1 MSTYEE
7 LSLIISIALLVVAIL
22 NYTHKKQPSCPDKAD
37 DYFLQFLSCA
47 GAGEVQSPSGY
58 PGKYIFLRICSGDFG
73 SVGYISY
80 NVKAPVLLR
89 GLSCAGKLHCPNV
102 IHAKVFC
109 SITLYVGMPQKSI
122 LYTIIIYQYIIRRF
136 FYLLYLNF
144 HRLILYLQKHRNNA
158 KVLLFVFC

>member
-1 MSTYEE
+1 MR
-7 LSLIISIALLVVAIL
+7 IIQNGYNQKRNAYDQTEFFICTHNYHPPLHRIL
-22 NYTHKKQPSCPDKAD
+22 
-37 DYFLQFLSCA
+37 
-47 GAGEVQSPSGY
+47 GMGESSSSGY

-80 NVKAPVLLR
+80 NVKDPVLLR

>member
-1 MSTYEE
+1 MIK
-7 LSLIISIALLVVAIL
+7 LSSSYVLIITTPPPQDSRNGWKLVL
-22 NYTHKKQPSCPDKAD
+22 RLPC
-37 DYFLQFLSCA
+37 
-47 GAGEVQSPSGY
+47 
-58 PGKYIFLRICSGDFG
+58 KYIFLRICSGDFG

-80 NVKAPVLLR
+80 NVKDPVLLR

>member
-1 MSTYEE
+1 MATTKSAMLMIK
-7 LSLIISIALLVVAIL
+7 LSSSYVLIITTPLHRIL
-22 NYTHKKQPSCPDKAD
+22 GMGGS
-37 DYFLQFLSCA
+37 S
-47 GAGEVQSPSGY
+47 SSGY

-80 NVKAPVLLR
+80 NVKDPVLLR

-102 IHAKVFC
+102 IHAKVFY

-136 FYLLYLNF
+136 FIYY
-144 HRLILYLQKHRNNA
+144 I
-158 KVLLFVFC
+158 

>member
-1 MSTYEE
+1 MGGS
-7 LSLIISIALLVVAIL
+7 SS
-22 NYTHKKQPSCPDKAD
+22 
-37 DYFLQFLSCA
+37 
-47 GAGEVQSPSGY
+47 SGY

-80 NVKAPVLLR
+80 NVKDPVLLR

-122 LYTIIIYQYIIRRF
+122 LYTIIIYQYKIRRF
-136 FYLLYLNF
+136 F
-144 HRLILYLQKHRNNA
+144 
-158 KVLLFVFC
+158 